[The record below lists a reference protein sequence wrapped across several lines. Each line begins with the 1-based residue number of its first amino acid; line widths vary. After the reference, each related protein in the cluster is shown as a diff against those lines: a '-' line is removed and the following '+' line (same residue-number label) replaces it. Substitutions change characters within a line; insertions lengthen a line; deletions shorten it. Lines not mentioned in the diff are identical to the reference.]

1 MLAIC
6 QNRDVIRHKKNK
18 SIFYVGVLVIILRY
32 ILVSIY
38 RRMNIRAPHGIFPIS
53 TLLLGKEGKNSQLV
67 RPAELKDDNIY
78 RLTNTS
84 KNPNG
89 AACYFPN

>member
-1 MLAIC
+1 
-6 QNRDVIRHKKNK
+6 
-18 SIFYVGVLVIILRY
+18 
-32 ILVSIY
+32 
-38 RRMNIRAPHGIFPIS
+38 MNIRAPHGIFPIS